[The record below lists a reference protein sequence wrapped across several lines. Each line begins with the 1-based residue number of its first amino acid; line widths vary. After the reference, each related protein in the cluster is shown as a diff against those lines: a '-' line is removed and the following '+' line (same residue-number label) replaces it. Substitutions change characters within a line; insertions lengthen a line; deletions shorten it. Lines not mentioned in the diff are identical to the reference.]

1 MVKDLY
7 SEVRGLIVDKVEK
20 NEQLVPGAEDEYKVF
35 WFDPPG
41 STKLKH
47 TQSWRKAGEL
57 ELISES
63 R

>member
-7 SEVRGLIVDKVEK
+7 SEVQGLVVDRIEK
-20 NEQLVPGAEDEYKVF
+20 NEQLVPAAEAEYEVF

-41 STKLKH
+41 PTKLKYVR
-47 TQSWRKAGEL
+47 SWRKAREL
-57 ELISES
+57 ELISEG

>member
-20 NEQLVPGAEDEYKVF
+20 NEQLVPGGEDEYEVF

-41 STKLKH
+41 PTKLKYAR
-47 TQSWRKAGEL
+47 SWRKAREL
-57 ELISES
+57 ELVSES